1 MPLRN
6 VITLMITFGTS
17 FFSGPNFL
25 LGTLLSQTS
34 SRLSERQTNI
44 HIHIHMQPVKLQPV
58 HSDFKLRNH
67 EQAHFKSTVCSIN
80 SMQHQQYAASTHDYF
95 LSSST
100 LGGKKLSEYLQRKKQ
115 GRLNHTTVS
124 GLIRRR
130 QVVLHEEEKWFCRT
144 KTCDLT
150 RRRQVVLQDEAK

>member
-34 SRLSERQTNI
+34 SLLSERQTNI

-80 SMQHQQYAASTHDYF
+80 SMQHQQYAASTVR
-95 LSSST
+95 SINT
-100 LGGKKLSEYLQRKKQ
+100 
-115 GRLNHTTVS
+115 RLLLKFINVRWEKIVRIFAEKET
-124 GLIRRR
+124 R
-130 QVVLHEEEKWFCRT
+130 QVEPHYCEWFDKT
-144 KTCDLT
+144 KTSGFT
-150 RRRQVVLQDEAK
+150 RRRKMVLQDEDM